1 MLLAPPDT
9 SNPRIKSYGSAYK
22 EIINTSRKRQSS
34 ANAVVILAAPDV
46 DALCGVR
53 ILVDMLKIDGILHN
67 VRVVSGYAE
76 LENVRG
82 EIVEDPELHS
92 VVILGFGS
100 LLTLSSQFALHS
112 GVTVHLVD
120 SSRPWNLANAFG
132 GFGGGEYDEAKVLV
146 WDDGYYNA
154 KEMEDLKKSWEAL
167 EYDPEDSEDDSE
179 DSEDSLDDDSED
191 DNDNGVADSDEDAN
205 PPAKRARLNPKKARK
220 KLKQDRQV
228 HRSKLSKYYNS
239 GSSHGMSVSCVM
251 YILTVELERA
261 VNDLV
266 WYAILGL
273 TYQYISAQIS
283 RSQYDDRYVLLRDE
297 VARLNPPT
305 IGETVTNPDD
315 YSISI
320 KEELRFPL
328 LRHWSL
334 YDSMIHSE
342 YIASKLGIWKEGGK
356 KRLHGFLAEMGLPLV
371 QAQQSYAHMD
381 TDLKR
386 ALPVKVENTAPRHQ
400 LVDLSYPSFV
410 RSFGLR
416 SLPLAAADAVEAI
429 NALLQAATGI
439 NIYVDD
445 GKGGGELFS
454 NVRLWEI
461 TSLFGNTVDNKEN
474 KRNLT
479 FFGQMEEGD
488 EDITALIKKKN
499 DERSWERNFWIA
511 YDALNNN
518 VSRLRASIPLC
529 ISLHRAVLRTGASL
543 IEQKVI
549 RNLSL
554 FRLAILKEGPDLAL
568 FCNPAPLSRLT
579 KWLIEALRDR
589 IVSKTKGGKVIDPR
603 TGSQKRLKDLP
614 FIVGCLNEKTGTYLV
629 AGMTGSTLFDD
640 ARKNKLGTV
649 FHDAAESTRT
659 RSKHDWFDTAVVE
672 IHGDDLQDFIEGVQA
687 GLAESNY

>member
-92 VVILGFGS
+92 VVLLGFGS

-191 DNDNGVADSDEDAN
+191 GNDNGVADSDEDAN
-205 PPAKRARLNPKKARK
+205 PPAKRAKLNPKKARK

-386 ALPVKVENTAPRHQ
+386 ALPAKVENTAPRHQ

-439 NIYVDD
+439 SIYVDD

>member
-9 SNPRIKSYGSAYK
+9 SNPHEQSYGTAYK
-22 EIINTSRKRQSS
+22 EIVNTSRKRQSS
-34 ANAVVILAAPDV
+34 ANAVVILASPDV

-67 VRVVSGYAE
+67 VRVVNGYKE
-76 LENVRG
+76 LETIRS

-92 VVILGFGS
+92 VIILGFGS
-100 LLTLSSQFALHS
+100 LLTLSAQFSLHS
-112 GVTVHLVD
+112 GVTIHLID

-132 GFGGGEYDEAKVLV
+132 GFGGVEGDEAKVLV
-146 WDDGYYNA
+146 WDDAYYDA
-154 KEMEDLKKSWEAL
+154 KEMEDLRKSWEAL
-167 EYDPEDSEDDSE
+167 EYDPEDSEEDSD
-179 DSEDSLDDDSED
+179 DSEDSLDDESDDADED
-191 DNDNGVADSDEDAN
+191 DQQSDEDGN
-205 PPAKRARLNPKKARK
+205 PPAKRAKLNPKKARK
-220 KLKQDRQV
+220 KMKQERHL
-228 HRSKLSKYYNS
+228 HRSKMSKYYSN
-239 GSSHGMSVSCVM
+239 GTSHGMSVSCVM

-273 TYQYISAQIS
+273 TYQYTSAQIS
-283 RSQYDDRYVLLRDE
+283 RSQYDDRYVLLKDE
-297 VARLNPPT
+297 VSRLNPPT
-305 IGETVTNPDD
+305 IGETKTNPDD
-315 YSISI
+315 YSISV

-371 QAQQSYAHMD
+371 QAQQSFAHMD

-386 ALPVKVENTAPRHQ
+386 ALPLKVENTAPRHQ

-439 NIYVDD
+439 SIYVDD
-445 GKGGGELFS
+445 GQGGGEMFS

-461 TSLFGNTVDNKEN
+461 TSLFGNTIDNKEN

-488 EDITALIKKKN
+488 EDIAALIKKRN

-529 ISLHRAVLRTGASL
+529 ISLHRAILRTGASL

-549 RNLSL
+549 KNLSL

-568 FCNPAPLSRLT
+568 FCNPAPLSRLA

-589 IVSKTKGGKVIDPR
+589 IVSKTKGKVVDLK

-614 FIVGCLNEKTGTYLV
+614 FIVACLNEKTGTYLV
-629 AGMTGSTLFDD
+629 AGVTGSTLFDD
-640 ARKNKLGTV
+640 ARKNKLGTI
-649 FHDAAESTRT
+649 FYESAEATRA
-659 RSKHDWFDTAVVE
+659 RSKHDWFDTAIVE
-672 IHGDDLQDFIEGVQA
+672 IHGDDFQGFIEGVQA
-687 GLAESNY
+687 GLAENNY